1 MISGLR
7 DWETAMSV
15 EVGLVILAGAAATA
29 SGLRWGSSARLWQ
42 DGSRP

>member
-15 EVGLVILAGAAATA
+15 EVGPVILAGAP
-29 SGLRWGSSARLWQ
+29 GLRWGSSARLWQ
-42 DGSRP
+42 GGSRP